1 MKLILVCK
9 ERQLVKQQC
18 NRTHDQLCECA
29 PGYHLVVE
37 FCIAHS
43 SCAPGYGVKAA
54 GTPVSDTVCEHCPV
68 GHFSASDS
76 STEPC
81 RPHKN
86 CSNLGFK
93 TLRWGTSVMDTLC
106 ATQDKAA
113 MLECSHHHTLCH
125 NDLTLCEEAVY
136 QSLSSLR
143 LSSVPL
149 ERLLE
154 SLPGRKVDR
163 KSLERLKKTCSPQQQ
178 VLQLLRLWRERNK
191 DQDKLYGIIRGVVA
205 TLRPDWVLCLIPC
218 TDERVLPG
226 VHHCERKVS
235 RCNSLKNLTLNDLL
249 IVADSLPGVRVGQ
262 EDVLAVVSSCLPRQY
277 ILQLLHLWQM
287 ANYDLDLAK
296 GLFAQSEGKKYLWT
310 LFDIA
315 GIYRLVLAD
324 FKYLLLVLLPPFAL
338 CGFVVDSIPTY
349 EHLDPSTGKT
359 LLCDKCRPGTHL
371 AAHCTPSTPTKCLPC
386 EENQFTELWNY
397 LPRCLYCSNYC
408 DDSQEVAKECSATN
422 DRVCRCKEGLY
433 SSSGFCFSHSECQPG
448 LGSKSKERQKRTRC
462 VNAVSMGISPI
473 RLLRTNR
480 A

>member
-1 MKLILVCK
+1 MHNMIFMPLELKSLFFSLQLITASLSWAFQQQGDPPKYQYLDPVTSDLLMCDQCPPGTAVKTHCTADAPTECQACPEKHFAENWHWGDTCQFCTSVCK

-37 FCIAHS
+37 FCIAHN
-43 SCAPGYGVKAA
+43 SCPPGYGVTAA
-54 GTPVSDTVCEHCPV
+54 GTPVSDTVCERCPV

-81 RPHKN
+81 QPHRN

-93 TLRWGTSVMDTLC
+93 TLRWGTSTTDSLC

-113 MLECSHHHTLCH
+113 MLECSDHHALCH
-125 NDLTLCEEAVY
+125 NDVTLCEEAVY

-191 DQDKLYGIIRGVVA
+191 DQDKLYGIIQ
-205 TLRPDWVLCLIPC
+205 
-218 TDERVLPG
+218 G

-249 IVADSLPGVRVGQ
+249 IVAESLPGVKVHQ
-262 EDVLAVVSSCLPRQY
+262 EDILAVVSSCLPRQY
-277 ILQLLHLWQM
+277 ILQLLHLWQT

-296 GLFAQSEGKKYLWT
+296 GLSHSLRVMRSREAP
-310 LFDIA
+310 
-315 GIYRLVLAD
+315 R
-324 FKYLLLVLLPPFAL
+324 YLLRGLKKISRIIGANSAHKL
-338 CGFVVDSIPTY
+338 Y
-349 EHLDPSTGKT
+349 EKM
-359 LLCDKCRPGTHL
+359 
-371 AAHCTPSTPTKCLPC
+371 
-386 EENQFTELWNY
+386 F
-397 LPRCLYCSNYC
+397 
-408 DDSQEVAKECSATN
+408 
-422 DRVCRCKEGLY
+422 
-433 SSSGFCFSHSECQPG
+433 
-448 LGSKSKERQKRTRC
+448 
-462 VNAVSMGISPI
+462 VSMLQDETCFKALKP
-473 RLLRTNR
+473 LNE
-480 A
+480 